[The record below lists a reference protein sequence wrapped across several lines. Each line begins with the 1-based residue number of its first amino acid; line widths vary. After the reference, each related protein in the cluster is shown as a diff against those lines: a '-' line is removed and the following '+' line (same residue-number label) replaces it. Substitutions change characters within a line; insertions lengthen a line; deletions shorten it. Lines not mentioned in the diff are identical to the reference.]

1 MCGVSGWLSWE
12 RPPNPHIVV
21 SMTNQL
27 VHRGPD
33 SGAVVDRGAVVL
45 GHRRLSIIDLTK
57 AGSQPMADHTG
68 TVWIVFNGEIY
79 NFPELRAQLE
89 GYGHRFRTNSDTE
102 VILEAY
108 KKWGEDCLE
117 RLVGMFAF
125 AIWDE
130 NRNRLLLARDRLGE
144 KPLYFQ
150 NLVNG
155 GLIFASEMKALR
167 AHPEASSTVN
177 PAALSDF
184 LSLNYI
190 LSDKS
195 ILRGVEKLPAAHY
208 LLFEKG
214 RPPVMKQY
222 WDLARHFRE
231 KRPYRSEAA
240 AAEEL
245 AHHLESAVKGQLL
258 SDVPLGAFLSGGID
272 SSAVVAS
279 MVKQRP
285 GGGNST
291 FSLGFPERSY
301 SELDWSSD
309 TAAYLDVE
317 NFQHV
322 FQANEEVGLER
333 IVYFADEPFADTS
346 IIPLYHLAAFARRH
360 VTVCLSGDG
369 ADEILGGYETYVA
382 DRMRHATQF
391 IPRSVTR
398 ALGQMLE
405 TLWQPSFDKVS
416 NDYKIKQ
423 FLHGHGLDP
432 IAAHYRWR
440 TIFSDAEKRRMLR
453 DQPDWE
459 NAEDGACN
467 RFREIARDVEG
478 CHYLDQAMYVDI
490 KTWLVDDIL
499 TKVDRATMAHSLE
512 ARVPFLDHRLV
523 EFAASLPVN
532 WKLKGLRKKHLLKE
546 SQRKTLPNRVLNRK
560 KRGFNA
566 PVSHWFGGEFEE
578 MAKSVTLD
586 SGLTEWIDPG
596 SVELLWKDH
605 LQMKRDN
612 GLKLFGLTCL
622 GIWLNQMKNNTSLN
636 TNSGKNYAKTML
648 LHSV

>member
-1 MCGVSGWLSWE
+1 
-12 RPPNPHIVV
+12 
-21 SMTNQL
+21 MTNRL

-33 SGAVVDRGAVVL
+33 SGAVVDCGAVVL
-45 GHRRLSIIDLTK
+45 GHRRLSIIDLTE

-89 GYGHRFRTNSDTE
+89 GCGHRFRTNSDTE

-108 KKWGEDCLE
+108 KKWGAGCLE

-130 NRNRLLLARDRLGE
+130 NQHRLLLARDRLGE
-144 KPLYFQ
+144 KPFYFQ
-150 NLVNG
+150 RLKDG

-167 AHPEASSTVN
+167 AHPEASTTVN
-177 PAALSDF
+177 PAAVSDF

-190 LSDKS
+190 LSDKC
-195 ILRGVEKLPAAHY
+195 ILRGVEKLPPAHY

-214 RPPVMKQY
+214 RQPVLKQY
-222 WDLARHFRE
+222 WDLARHFRD
-231 KRPYRSEAA
+231 KRAFRSEAA

-245 AHHLESAVKGQLL
+245 AGHLESAVKGQLL

-285 GGGNST
+285 KGGNST
-291 FSLGFPERSY
+291 FSLGFPEHSY

-317 NFQHV
+317 NFQHT
-322 FQANEEVGLER
+322 FQTSEQVGLDR

-346 IIPLYHLAAFARRH
+346 IIPLYHLAAFARRQ

-369 ADEILGGYETYVA
+369 ADEILGGYETYAA

-391 IPRSVTR
+391 IPRPLTR
-398 ALGQMLE
+398 ALGRTLE
-405 TLWQPSFDKVS
+405 SLWRPSFDKVS

-423 FLHGHGLDP
+423 FLHGHSLDS
-432 IAAHYRWR
+432 IAAHYSWR
-440 TIFSDAEKRRMLR
+440 TIFSNDEKRRMLR
-453 DQPDWE
+453 DPGDWR
-459 NAEDGACN
+459 NVEDDACD
-467 RFREIARDVEG
+467 RFREIARDVED
-478 CHYLDQAMYVDI
+478 CHYLDQAMYMDI

-523 EFAASLPVN
+523 EFSASLPVN
-532 WKLKGLRKKHLLKE
+532 WKLKGLRKKYLLKE
-546 SQRKTLPNRVLNRK
+546 SQRNALPKRVLNRR

-566 PVSHWFGGEFEE
+566 PVSHWFGGEFED
-578 MAKSVTLD
+578 MAKSVTLGA
-586 SGLTEWIDPG
+586 GLTEWVDRG
-596 SVELLWKDH
+596 AVELLWKDH
-605 LQMKRDN
+605 LQMNRDN

-622 GIWLNQMKNNTSLN
+622 GIWLEQMKNNTSLHTSPNKNEAN
-636 TNSGKNYAKTML
+636 TVL
-648 LHSV
+648 LQNV